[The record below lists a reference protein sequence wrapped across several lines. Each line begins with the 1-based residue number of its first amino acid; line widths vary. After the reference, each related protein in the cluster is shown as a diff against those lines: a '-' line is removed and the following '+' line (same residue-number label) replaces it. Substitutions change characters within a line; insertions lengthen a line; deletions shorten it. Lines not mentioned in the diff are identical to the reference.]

1 MFIYIY
7 IYEVLHPLC
16 MLESSEVVLC
26 DCCFPD
32 DAWEQNCFQLFCF
45 LHISPPFST
54 FSMWFNPF
62 QRSQHRLFNPNEN
75 SSSLPHACNYCPVNM
90 ILCHHR
96 HLGQIFWSPDML
108 KGTNVRQ
115 SMAWKQN
122 PLQSKWAEWHQKVLM
137 KKCCVRGTRRIA
149 CQELPHFVLE
159 VQIDGVGVPT
169 EDSSLMDCLRSGYC
183 KNIHSIN
190 STHFQK
196 TGMPLCLVF
205 FSAWSFAGS
214 PHCQHEHVWIS

>member
-1 MFIYIY
+1 MYIY
-7 IYEVLHPLC
+7 ITLWGFASTLH
-16 MLESSEVVLC
+16 
-26 DCCFPD
+26 
-32 DAWEQNCFQLFCF
+32 AWELWSCVMWLLLSRWCLGTKLLSTFLFF
-45 LHISPPFST
+45 AHFST
-54 FSMWFNPF
+54 FFHLFNPF

-122 PLQSKWAEWHQKVLM
+122 PLQSKWAEWHQKVPM
-137 KKCCVRGTRRIA
+137 KKCCVRGARRIA